1 MSSESL
7 LKYLTDRKKINETSR
22 AVLAQKYRQNQQLL
36 YPNAETL
43 ETLTGAEIDEINYY
57 MPEILKP
64 VVSVVQQTMTLEN
77 DYDTILKIA
86 LDNFKQIVSPNEAQ
100 TIIDLFDDGQGIS
113 VQQLKLINSNF
124 NNIKNEVSKLQFS
137 SLADLV
143 DYIITYIEAKNK
155 VKPSV
160 SFSDRLKVNNALN
173 NKFNE
178 DLYDLEET
186 RLKNLPATSNI
197 SSIDLQ
203 DMNLTQT
210 ERIENLKNEI
220 ETTIKNSVSVNQRTA
235 NTLFKKIKEFAAAS
249 VANEPAD
256 IQKAEEINFIMF
268 ALNSAQNLN
277 PRVTT
282 PLPSRQSSAF
292 YKQHLINLVNH
303 LDTDYKP
310 RFMGNGLKNKKP
322 KRRGLKFV
330 GYGKAIPK
338 IEDVDKVNHFVKGH
352 LYIDMNKMNDNILA
366 IKYVKTGNK
375 KNEVQITDNTK
386 AVLIQLINNKFNASS
401 YEKLNEN
408 EKKIISFVNH
418 IFKLVSKDI
427 LSNEPIEE
435 LYNKYQILKGQIE
448 AGNNNPLILKNLKQ
462 ILFELHKFKK
472 INSAQ
477 LRNIIFELSN
487 ID

>member
-43 ETLTGAEIDEINYY
+43 ETLTEAEIDEINFY
-57 MPEILKP
+57 MPDNLKP
-64 VVSVVQQTMTLEN
+64 VVSVVQQTVALGDDFGTV
-77 DYDTILKIA
+77 LKIA
-86 LDNFKQIVSPNEAQ
+86 LDNFKQIVSPSEAQ
-100 TIIDLFDDGQGIS
+100 TIVDLFDDGQDIS
-113 VQQLKLINSNF
+113 LQQLKLINSSF
-124 NNIKNEVSKLQFS
+124 NNIKNEVAKLQFS
-137 SLADLV
+137 SLEDLV
-143 DYIITYIEAKNK
+143 DYIIRYIEAKNK

-160 SFSDRLKVNNALN
+160 SFSDRLKRGIATTDIT
-173 NKFNE
+173 NKFF
-178 DLYDLEET
+178 YDEEQD
-186 RLKNLPATSNI
+186 RLKNFTATSNI
-197 SSIDLQ
+197 TSNDLQ

-220 ETTIKNSVSVNQRTA
+220 ETIIKNSDNLRQKTATTLLLAMRDFVVS
-235 NTLFKKIKEFAAAS
+235 S
-249 VANEPAD
+249 VQNYPSAVD
-256 IQKAEEINFIMF
+256 RKVEIDKFVQFGI
-268 ALNSAQNLN
+268 NSAQSLN
-277 PRVTT
+277 PKVSTIMPNKQT
-282 PLPSRQSSAF
+282 SAF
-292 YKQHLINLVNH
+292 YKQQLINLVNY
-303 LDTDYKP
+303 LDTEYKP
-310 RFMGNGLKNKKP
+310 KFRGNGLKQKKP

-330 GYGKAIPK
+330 GYGKISK
-338 IEDVDKVNHFVKGH
+338 IEDVDKVNHFIKGH
-352 LYIDMNKMNDNILA
+352 LYIDMNKMNDNILS

-386 AVLIQLINNKFNASS
+386 AVLLQLINNKYNASS

-435 LYNKYQILKGQIE
+435 LYNKFLILKGQIE
-448 AGNNNPLILKNLKQ
+448 GGNNNPLILKNLKE

>member
-113 VQQLKLINSNF
+113 LQQLKLINANF
-124 NNIKNEVSKLQFS
+124 NNIKTEVSKLQFS

-203 DMNLTQT
+203 DTNLTQT
-210 ERIENLKNEI
+210 ERIENLKYEI
-220 ETTIKNSVSVNQRTA
+220 ENLHNTFNQKTA
-235 NTLFKKIKEFAAAS
+235 NILFSKIKTFVRAS
-249 VANEPAD
+249 VANEP
-256 IQKAEEINFIMF
+256 QNEQVAEAKTFTDV
-268 ALNSAQNLN
+268 AKQLAKTLN
-277 PRVTT
+277 PRINSAM
-282 PLPSRQSSAF
+282 PARQSSAF

-330 GYGKAIPK
+330 GYGKVIPK